1 MISKIALI
9 SERSMRDLAYADDGS
24 GESNIDFFY
33 LTCRLRKGV
42 LGLMN

>member
-24 GESNIDFFY
+24 GSQILIFI
-33 LTCRLRKGV
+33 
-42 LGLMN
+42 

>member
-9 SERSMRDLAYADDGS
+9 SERSMRDLAYGDDGS
-24 GESNIDFFY
+24 GGGQILIFH

>member
-24 GESNIDFFY
+24 GESNIDFY

>member
-24 GESNIDFFY
+24 GGQILIFH

>member
-24 GESNIDFFY
+24 GESNIDFLFNMQ
-33 LTCRLRKGV
+33 TPKGV

>member
-24 GESNIDFFY
+24 GESNIDF
-33 LTCRLRKGV
+33 LDLHADSGRASLAS
-42 LGLMN
+42 

>member
-24 GESNIDFFY
+24 GESNPMSI
-33 LTCRLRKGV
+33 
-42 LGLMN
+42 

>member
-9 SERSMRDLAYADDGS
+9 SERSMRDLAYGDDGS
-24 GESNIDFFY
+24 GESNIDFSFNMQ
-33 LTCRLRKGV
+33 TRKGV